1 MTPPARR
8 SCLLLLTAAGLCL
21 RADAAVLPPVVR
33 GAPSVLIYAQ
43 PGPLSV
49 TIHKRDLNIY
59 EGPDELR
66 AYLYDP
72 QRRLLGSIF
81 IPDGGSTGRTGM
93 AEDLQTET
101 LEVTCTMPGV
111 HRLAVVAGG
120 DLIFGMETSAE
131 RYVVEGGIMLNDPR
145 IAGTLVFEP
154 PAGAFKITA
163 QALHRPG
170 MQQMPLLDA
179 AGETLH
185 VFDLAE
191 AGQDEVFEVGED
203 VGHREGLWRFDVA
216 RMNIRAQIEGVL
228 YWSAQPDAWFPAHKT
243 RWMLQPYG
251 ETRYLRPGEATTCRF
266 TLRNST
272 GAAARFIL
280 SALAEPG
287 LEARIIAPEG
297 SVDLEAGERREIT
310 LTIRASDTAR
320 VGETYRA
327 HLSAEAPD
335 DPDVVQSAGIE
346 ARIGDAPVSLPLDM
360 PIVLERYRHENAQF
374 GYAPDYVT
382 NEVYFDPRNRP
393 FIRNRT
399 EHHYPTTAL
408 TLLEEGRWV
417 ERPFVAALEEAF
429 PGYRGIYMGGG
440 FMGAKVAFD
449 GDGGAYTLVNVMTA
463 DRRRE
468 SALLF
473 TPDDGRTYS
482 VHGIPGGAFDIEQ
495 FTGHNALDIPPPVLA
510 YRTTAPRPERFA
522 SVNDLLLFMPRR
534 ENGRLVMGE
543 PVPVSDLCLGSC
555 QHSGGPA
562 STVTR
567 GGKTH
572 IVWGEVT
579 DEDVPGVPTYIA
591 TYDHASGAL
600 GEKVLLAY
608 APPVNDVH
616 NVPAVTMDSEG
627 FIHVLSGAHGD
638 MFYHRQSLAPN
649 DAYGAWTE
657 PEEVISPDYVD
668 DNTGPEGWGRGTY
681 ISLVCDPDDTLHIA
695 YRQWRRNVDEHH
707 AGQIYAALSVQSKP
721 KGAPWKP
728 AQPIVVPPV
737 AGYSIYYHKLTIDRR
752 GRLWLSYN
760 HFTSDTS
767 YQNEFPE
774 RMHHQAVVMS
784 PDGGG
789 TWKLAETRDFVEG
802 LAAEGGP

>member
-1 MTPPARR
+1 M
-8 SCLLLLTAAGLCL
+8 LAALAVCL
-21 RADAAVLPPVVR
+21 RAEAAVVPPVVR
-33 GAPSVLIYAQ
+33 GAPAVLLYAE

-72 QRRLLGSIF
+72 QRRLLGSIS

-93 AEDLQTET
+93 AEELQTET
-101 LEVTCTMPGV
+101 LEVVCTMPGV
-111 HRLAVVAGG
+111 HRLAIVAGG
-120 DLIFGMETSAE
+120 DLIYGMETSAE

-145 IAGTLVFEP
+145 HAGTLVFEP

-163 QALHRPG
+163 RALHRPG
-170 MQQMPLLDA
+170 VQQMPLRDA

-191 AGQDEVFEVGED
+191 AGQDEVFEVAED
-203 VGHREGLWRFDVA
+203 VGNRDELWRLEVA

-228 YWSAQPDAWFPAHKT
+228 YWSADPAAWFPAHKT

-251 ETRYLRPGEATTCRF
+251 ETRYLQPGEAATCRF

-272 GAAARFIL
+272 GAAASFAL
-280 SALAEPG
+280 NTSADPG
-287 LEARIIAPEG
+287 LEARIVEPEG
-297 SVDLEAGERREIT
+297 RVELDAGARREVT
-310 LTIRASDTAR
+310 VRVRVSERAR
-320 VGETYRA
+320 VGETCRA
-327 HLSAEAPD
+327 HLSAEVPD
-335 DPDVVQSAGIE
+335 DSDVVQSAGIE
-346 ARIGDAPVSLPLDM
+346 VRIGPSPVSQPLDM

-429 PGYRGIYMGGG
+429 PGYRGTYMGGG
-440 FMGAKVAFD
+440 FLGAKVAFD

-463 DRRRE
+463 DRGRQ

-482 VHGIPGGAFDIEQ
+482 VHELPGGAFDIEQ
-495 FTGHNALDIPPPVLA
+495 FTGHNAPDIPPPVLA
-510 YRTTAPRPERFA
+510 YRHTAPHPAPWA
-522 SVNDLLLFMPRR
+522 SYHDLLLFMPRK
-534 ENGRLVMGE
+534 EDNALVLGE
-543 PVPVSDLCLGSC
+543 PVLVSDLCVGSC

-567 GGKTH
+567 DGRTH

-591 TYDHASGAL
+591 TFDHASGAL

-608 APPVNDVH
+608 GPPVNNVH
-616 NVPAVTMDSEG
+616 NVPAVTMDSES

-638 MFYHRQSLAPN
+638 MFQHRQSLAPN
-649 DAYGAWTE
+649 DAYGGWSE
-657 PEEVISPDYVD
+657 PVEVISPDYVD

-695 YRQWRRNVDEHH
+695 YRQWRRGVDDYHD
-707 AGQIYAALSVQSKP
+707 GGLYAALSVQSKP
-721 KGAPWKP
+721 KGEPWQP

-760 HFTSDTS
+760 HYTSDTS

-784 PDGGG
+784 PDGGA

-802 LAAEGGP
+802 LLAAAAQ